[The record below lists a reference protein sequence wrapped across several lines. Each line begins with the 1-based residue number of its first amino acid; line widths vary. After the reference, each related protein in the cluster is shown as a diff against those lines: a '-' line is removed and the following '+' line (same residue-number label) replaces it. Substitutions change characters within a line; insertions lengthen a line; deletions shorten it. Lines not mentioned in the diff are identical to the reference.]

1 MLVLDEPTATLTP
14 GEAEH
19 LFSVMNDLR
28 LLGVGMVFISHHLD
42 EIFTICDRITVLRDG
57 AYIETL
63 ATGDTNVEE
72 LVRLMVGRKIENA
85 FPVKQHPVDTATVL
99 LEAEIQR
106 ETRRDRPLPPAQGR
120 DPRLRRAGGLRA
132 HRDRLGAD
140 RRRPLPPQ
148 TRQPRRPTGG
158 AALPARRR
166 WRRAS
171 ACCRRAA
178 KPKAW
183 CCRSRWRRTSPQ
195 PAPPAR
201 QDLRQRPE
209 GSRRGAAADPRRG
222 GENPGRR
229 DRRQHPERRQP
240 AEGGDRPLAQQRLQH
255 PDLRRADARH
265 RRGRQGR
272 DLPADAATDPAGH
285 LHHHDF
291 LRTAGRSSACATAC
305 WCFAAATSSPS

>member
-106 ETRRDRPLPPAQGR
+106 EKHGVTDRFHLHKGEILGFAGLVGSGR
-120 DPRLRRAGGLRA
+120 TETVSALIGAGRC
-132 HRDRLGAD
+132 HRKRVNLGG
-140 RRRPLPPQ
+140 
-148 TRQPRRPTGG
+148 QP
-158 AALPARRR
+158 AALRSRRRR

-183 CCRSRWRRTSPQ
+183 CCRSRWRRTSPST
-195 PAPPAR
+195 
-201 QDLRQRPE
+201 
-209 GSRRGAAADPRRG
+209 GTTGAARSSSA
-222 GENPGRR
+222 PGRI
-229 DRRQHPERRQP
+229 
-240 AEGGDRPLAQQRLQH
+240 
-255 PDLRRADARH
+255 
-265 RRGRQGR
+265 
-272 DLPADAATDPAGH
+272 AT
-285 LHHHDF
+285 
-291 LRTAGRSSACATAC
+291 
-305 WCFAAATSSPS
+305 WCSG